1 MKKSL
6 SRKRISSKRK
16 NLLKRTLKK
25 NYRKR
30 VRNSSKRVK
39 VLKRTLKKNNR
50 YSRKKIRKQRG
61 GGRPPRPSISKM
73 RNNFLDDLDNFELVS
88 VEMSSRGQMEVY
100 NVTRSKT
107 SKVAYYHLSVTIR
120 KITNDVA
127 PPTEEFT
134 PPTEEFT
141 PPEEFTYGIM
151 RRYSDLYENRDLLST
166 ESRDMLSKSQS
177 QHMIK
182 FPPKIWGN
190 LSYKEIQVRAEGLN
204 KYFSKLNQTTLVG
217 NNKLPDIFRPG
228 YIWEAQWG
236 SWHGNGDAESQIIA
250 EINSAISRRQKS
262 IRVRVSFGEKRGEGR
277 DPNEKVTMIN
287 NTDRRLYIYKTVYR
301 DQGSREWRYAA
312 ELPPRGEHIE
322 GTSSSKEFGAVGEDD
337 LWSEWSMIE
346 EYGINPTIFLESYEN
361 LPNERLPW
369 FKED

>member
-1 MKKSL
+1 MRKSL

-61 GGRPPRPSISKM
+61 GGRPPRSSISKM

-88 VEMSSRGQMEVY
+88 VDVEIS

-107 SKVAYYHLSVTIR
+107 SDWKSAKVVYYHLSVTIR

-134 PPTEEFT
+134 PP
-141 PPEEFTYGIM
+141 EEFTYWIM
-151 RRYSDLYENRDLLST
+151 RRYSDLYKHCRDLLST
-166 ESRDMLSKSQS
+166 ENRDLLNKSQS
-177 QHMIK
+177 EYRIK

-190 LSYKEIQVRAEGLN
+190 LSEKEIQVRAEGLN

-277 DPNEKVTMIN
+277 DPNEEVTMIN
-287 NTDRRLYIYKTVYR
+287 NTDRRLSIYKTVYR

-322 GTSSSKEFGAVGEDD
+322 GTSSSKEFGAGGDDD
-337 LWSEWSMIE
+337 LWSEWTME
-346 EYGINPTIFLESYEN
+346 NEYGINPTIFLESYEN
-361 LPNERLPW
+361 LPDESLPW